1 MSFSSFIASIIS
13 PLIFNFPPMNACVG
27 LSSPL
32 NIFTKSS
39 ESKFMVQLAS
49 PPGKEPL
56 PTLPEK
62 RETRSNCQDHNEMK
76 KVQKERDFAL
86 DVQPLP

>member
-1 MSFSSFIASIIS
+1 MSFSSFIASIMF
-13 PLIFNFPPMNACVG
+13 PLIFNFPPIKACVG

-39 ESKFMVQLAS
+39 ESKFMVQFAS

-62 RETRSNCQDHNEMK
+62 RKTRSNCQDHNEK
-76 KVQKERDFAL
+76 KVQQERDLGL
-86 DVQPLP
+86 DVQPLS